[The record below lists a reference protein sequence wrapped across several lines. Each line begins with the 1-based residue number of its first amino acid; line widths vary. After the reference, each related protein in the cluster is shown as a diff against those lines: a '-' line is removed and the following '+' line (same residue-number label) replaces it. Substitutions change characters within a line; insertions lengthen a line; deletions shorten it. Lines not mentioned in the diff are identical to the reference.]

1 MIPEAGG
8 LRDHPVGMGQT
19 DGLADQ
25 SGLPT
30 GSVGAPPRI
39 VLTTMAAEVYQAA
52 TSVTTPTM
60 PPILMTLV
68 LLAKK
73 PMNRTISV
81 ASRVRNTAKIAQFTS
96 VLHSSM

>member
-1 MIPEAGG
+1 MIPEAGPPG
-8 LRDHPVGMGQT
+8 SSGRMGQAI
-19 DGLADQ
+19 GLAGQ

-30 GSVGAPPRI
+30 GSVGAPPRM
-39 VLTTMAAEVYQAA
+39 VLTTMAAEAYQATIA
-52 TSVTTPTM
+52 VTTPTM

-81 ASRVRNTAKIAQFTS
+81 ASRVRNTANIAQFNS